1 MLSVVIDLWS
11 NTRWDDVIVATA
23 AVLTAGTVIWRTAI
37 RPVVDAFNSAAKA
50 WQWIEVQLQPDSGES
65 LRDKIDALT
74 DALVVIQA
82 QLEPVPSLLERV
94 SAIEVVLR
102 DLRPTEGA
110 L

>member
-1 MLSVVIDLWS
+1 M
-11 NTRWDDVIVATA
+11 
-23 AVLTAGTVIWRTAI
+23 
-37 RPVVDAFNSAAKA
+37 
-50 WQWIEVQLQPDSGES
+50 QLQPDSGES